1 MATLAETLWH
11 IFAADHQ
18 SFPPGTTYRYDN
30 AGRDYGATVLCQL
43 TLIGSLDFHTASGT
57 RQIEPGQVMLTCA
70 GDASVYGLP
79 QPHPLHACIW
89 VELAG
94 AGLTELW
101 HRLRERHG
109 TIATVADPTAL
120 AAAMRTLVE
129 LERSPRRAGML
140 AEASEVHAFVLRLV
154 EILEVDR
161 QRAATPI
168 ERAIAD
174 LLEHPFDPTPLA
186 VRCRRQAVSREHV
199 ARVFAVQH
207 GQGPAQWLRA
217 RRLER
222 ARLLLAETP
231 WTVAEV
237 ARRCGFSSA
246 HHLARVLRQ
255 THGSGP
261 RAQRSRSTR
270 AP

>member
-1 MATLAETLWH
+1 MPLAETLWH
-11 IFAADHQ
+11 LFAADRQ
-18 SFPPGTTYRYDN
+18 TFPPGTTYRYDN
-30 AGRDYGATVLCQL
+30 AKRDYGATVLCQL
-43 TLIGSLDFHTASGT
+43 TLVGSLDFHTAAGTQRIASGH
-57 RQIEPGQVMLTCA
+57 VMLMCA

-79 QPHPLHACIW
+79 QPHATYACIW

-101 HRLRERHG
+101 HQLRERHG
-109 TIATVADPTAL
+109 MVATVAEPNAL
-120 AAAMRTLVE
+120 ANALRTLVE
-129 LERSPRRAGML
+129 LERAPRRPGML
-140 AEASEVHAFVLRLV
+140 AEASQVHAFVLRLV
-154 EILEVDR
+154 ELLEVDR

-174 LLEHPFDPTPLA
+174 LLEHPFDPTPMA
-186 VRCRRQAVSREHV
+186 ARCRRHAVSREHV
-199 ARVFAVQH
+199 ARVFAAQH
-207 GQGPAQWLRA
+207 GQGPVQWLRA

-246 HHLARVLRQ
+246 HHLARALRRSQ
-255 THGSGP
+255 GSGP
-261 RAQRSRSTR
+261 RAQRSRST
-270 AP
+270 PVP